1 MIFFQ
6 PIKNNSISEELTDL
20 LKMRNIHIDL
30 LKGFA
35 IVLVVVGHSIQ
46 TLTNNDFENPLFKF
60 I

>member
-1 MIFFQ
+1 
-6 PIKNNSISEELTDL
+6 
-20 LKMRNIHIDL
+20 MRNIHIDL

-46 TLTNNDFENPLFKF
+46 TLTNDDFENPLFKF